1 MANTLPDGDHHLA
14 LLLPMEDKN
23 SHEDLGSE
31 VDLDEWVQVAM
42 RRDQGLDPGRSTIWR
57 KVEVASY
64 HRPLRVLA
72 LRLTDLIAPVEG
84 GHVRKPCNHLFIC
97 ILICVLH
104 QILTIFC
111 AFFCIRITTC
121 FMAQLRFV

>member
-14 LLLPMEDKN
+14 LLLPMEDEN

-57 KVEVASY
+57 KVEVSSD
-64 HRPLRVLA
+64 HRPLRVLP

-84 GHVRKPCNHLFIC
+84 GHVGKPCNHLD
-97 ILICVLH
+97 L
-104 QILTIFC
+104 
-111 AFFCIRITTC
+111 
-121 FMAQLRFV
+121 FVF